1 MAQPGAGAGGG
12 GGAAVAPAAG
22 GPQAQVPSKFPS
34 KFFNSFDRWARHFH
48 AVCQANGWND
58 AQSRGIL
65 PTCLTGH
72 AIDEY
77 YILPV
82 QFLQQE
88 AGHPAPTLQIQLNE
102 LRNRI
107 GDYPNLRTARAEF
120 KSLQQGESEKIVDF
134 YRRVRK
140 VSESANAALA
150 ADARD
155 LAAKE
160 TFIEGLMDPDVRG
173 HLLREEP
180 ATLNAAYQ
188 RALNL
193 EAVTKVEAQRY
204 RRRGVGVRYVD
215 VEGTDLGNS
224 SALDSIQ
231 SSLVQSLKMK
241 EEMMQVMKNGFQ
253 AMKPQRPEKSERA
266 KQDVECYACHEKGH
280 YSRNCPNKK
289 EHLNEDRP
297 GREHNPPRTAP
308 ASYVSLVFVLKRPGS
323 SKATSVGESSGPSIL
338 VKADIGG
345 AERRAVVDTGSGV
358 NLMSKEIAEQYPV
371 PLQKYEGTVY
381 HAEGKQIRLLGKKTL
396 PVCMGGKFVCD
407 ADFLVAPMLP
417 VDIIL
422 CTAFLKP
429 NQCSIDFHTG
439 RLFTGT
445 TESSAVAFDCVFKT
459 EVIANT
465 IDHGPSEMSGF
476 EGGFLTARC
485 LNAIEIAPYGRLSVE
500 IEISESGVNM
510 SQGNFLVS
518 ETNWPKKSLLAVP
531 AIYSCDGGGHGKIV
545 MENHADKCLH
555 RSGCPNCQS

>member
-12 GGAAVAPAAG
+12 GGAAVAPKAG

-58 AQSRGIL
+58 PQSRGIL

-77 YILPV
+77 YILPA

-140 VSESANAALA
+140 VSQSANAALA

-155 LAAKE
+155 LDAKE
-160 TFIEGLMDPDVRG
+160 TFIEGLVDPDVRG

-215 VEGTDLGNS
+215 VEGTDLGKS
-224 SALDSIQ
+224 TALDSIQ
-231 SSLVQSLKMK
+231 SSPVQSLKM
-241 EEMMQVMKNGFQ
+241 
-253 AMKPQRPEKSERA
+253 QRK
-266 KQDVECYACHEKGH
+266 
-280 YSRNCPNKK
+280 
-289 EHLNEDRP
+289 
-297 GREHNPPRTAP
+297 
-308 ASYVSLVFVLKRPGS
+308 
-323 SKATSVGESSGPSIL
+323 
-338 VKADIGG
+338 
-345 AERRAVVDTGSGV
+345 
-358 NLMSKEIAEQYPV
+358 
-371 PLQKYEGTVY
+371 
-381 HAEGKQIRLLGKKTL
+381 
-396 PVCMGGKFVCD
+396 
-407 ADFLVAPMLP
+407 
-417 VDIIL
+417 
-422 CTAFLKP
+422 
-429 NQCSIDFHTG
+429 
-439 RLFTGT
+439 
-445 TESSAVAFDCVFKT
+445 
-459 EVIANT
+459 
-465 IDHGPSEMSGF
+465 
-476 EGGFLTARC
+476 
-485 LNAIEIAPYGRLSVE
+485 
-500 IEISESGVNM
+500 
-510 SQGNFLVS
+510 
-518 ETNWPKKSLLAVP
+518 
-531 AIYSCDGGGHGKIV
+531 
-545 MENHADKCLH
+545 
-555 RSGCPNCQS
+555 

>member
-34 KFFNSFDRWARHFH
+34 KFFNSFDQWARHFH
-48 AVCQANGWND
+48 AVCQANEWND

-77 YILPV
+77 YILPA

-107 GDYPNLRTARAEF
+107 GDYPNLRTRAEF

-150 ADARD
+150 SDARD
-155 LAAKE
+155 LAEKE
-160 TFIEGLMDPDVRG
+160 TFIEGFVDPEVRG

-204 RRRGVGVRYVD
+204 HRRGVGVRYVD

-231 SSLVQSLKMK
+231 SSLVQSLKTQ
-241 EEMMQVMKNGFQ
+241 EEMMHVMKNGFQ
-253 AMKPQRPEKSERA
+253 AMKPQRPERSERA
-266 KQDVECYACHEKGH
+266 KQDIECYACHEKGN

-289 EHLNEDRP
+289 KHLNDDRP
-297 GREHNPPRTAP
+297 GREHNPHRTAL
-308 ASYVSLVFVLKRPGS
+308 ASNVSPVFVLKRPGS

-371 PLQKYEGTVY
+371 PLQKYDGTVY
-381 HAEGKQIRLLGKKTL
+381 HAEGKQIRLLGKR
-396 PVCMGGKFVCD
+396 PCQF
-407 ADFLVAPMLP
+407 AW
-417 VDIIL
+417 
-422 CTAFLKP
+422 TASL
-429 NQCSIDFHTG
+429 
-439 RLFTGT
+439 
-445 TESSAVAFDCVFKT
+445 SAMQTF
-459 EVIANT
+459 
-465 IDHGPSEMSGF
+465 
-476 EGGFLTARC
+476 
-485 LNAIEIAPYGRLSVE
+485 
-500 IEISESGVNM
+500 
-510 SQGNFLVS
+510 
-518 ETNWPKKSLLAVP
+518 W
-531 AIYSCDGGGHGKIV
+531 
-545 MENHADKCLH
+545 
-555 RSGCPNCQS
+555 